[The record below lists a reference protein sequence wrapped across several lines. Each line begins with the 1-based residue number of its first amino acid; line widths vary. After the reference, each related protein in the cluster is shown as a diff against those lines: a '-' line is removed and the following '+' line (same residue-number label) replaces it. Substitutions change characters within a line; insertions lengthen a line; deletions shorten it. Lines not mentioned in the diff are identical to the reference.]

1 MPLPNRLKRPDPVIM
16 KDVPR
21 VVIFANGLVP
31 DPDKLRPLL
40 NPDDFILCADG
51 GTRLALALDLRPLIV
66 IGDMD
71 SIAGAD
77 LASIESARIP
87 VRRYPQDKD
96 ETDLELAVKVA
107 LERKPP
113 AILILG
119 ALGGR
124 LDHTLGN
131 ISMLMDASLSGI
143 DCRLDDGVEE
153 VMLCRSHAE
162 VRGKPGDLVSLVPWG
177 GPVTGAR
184 TDGLRWQLVGET
196 LLPNRSRG
204 ISNEMLGE
212 RADIQIDPG
221 LLLVVHI
228 RRS

>member
-1 MPLPNRLKRPDPVIM
+1 VIM

-40 NPDDFILCADG
+40 NSDDFILCADG
-51 GTRLALALDLRPLIV
+51 GICLALTLDLTPHIV

-71 SIAGAD
+71 SISGAD
-77 LASIESARIP
+77 LARIEAARIP
-87 VRRYPQDKD
+87 VRQYSPDKD
-96 ETDLELAVKVA
+96 ETDLELAIKVA
-107 LERKPP
+107 VERKPSV
-113 AILILG
+113 ILILG

-124 LDHTLGN
+124 LDHILGN
-131 ISMLMDASLSGI
+131 ISILMDPSLSSI

-153 VMLCRSHAE
+153 VILCRDYAE
-162 VRGKPGDLVSLVPWG
+162 VRGTPGDLISLVPWG
-177 GPVTGAR
+177 SPVTGAR
-184 TDGLRWQLVGET
+184 TDGLRWRLVGET
-196 LLPNRSRG
+196 LLPHRTRG

-212 RADIQIDPG
+212 RAAIRIDPG
-221 LLLVVHI
+221 LLLVVHS

>member
-1 MPLPNRLKRPDPVIM
+1 VPEGRPQPALLTM
-16 KDVPR
+16 ENTSR

-40 NPDDFILCADG
+40 TSNDFILCADG
-51 GTRLALALDLRPLIV
+51 GTRLALALDLTPHAV

-77 LASIESARIP
+77 LARIEAARIP
-87 VRRYPQDKD
+87 MRQFPQDKD
-96 ETDLELAVKVA
+96 ETDLQLALQVA
-107 LERKPP
+107 LERKPH

-131 ISMLMDASLSGI
+131 LSMLTDPRLSGI

-153 VMLCRSHAE
+153 AFLCQTHAG
-162 VRGKPGDLVSLVPWG
+162 VRGRPGDLVSLIPWG
-177 GPVTGAR
+177 SPVTGVR
-184 TDGLRWQLVGET
+184 TDGLRWHLAGET
-196 LLPNRSRG
+196 LYPDKTRG
-204 ISNEMLGE
+204 ISNEMLGGS
-212 RADIQIDPG
+212 AAIDIKRG
-221 LLLVVHI
+221 FLLVIHS

>member
-1 MPLPNRLKRPDPVIM
+1 MEDLS
-16 KDVPR
+16 R

-31 DPDKLRPLL
+31 DPDKLRLL
-40 NPDDFILCADG
+40 FNADDFILCADG
-51 GTRLALALDLRPLIV
+51 GTRLALALDLTPDLV
-66 IGDMD
+66 IGDLD

-77 LASIESARIP
+77 LAHIEAARIP
-87 VRRYPQDKD
+87 MRQFAQDKD
-96 ETDLELAVKVA
+96 ETDLQLALQAA
-107 LERKPP
+107 LERKPA

-131 ISMLMDASLSGI
+131 ISILTDPRLSGI

-153 VMLCRSHAE
+153 ATLCNTHAE
-162 VRGKPGDLVSLVPWG
+162 VRGKPGDLVSLIPWG
-177 GPVTGAR
+177 SAVTGAR
-184 TDGLRWQLVGET
+184 TEGLRWRLVGET
-196 LLPNRSRG
+196 LYSDKTRG

-212 RADIQIDPG
+212 RAAIDIERG
-221 LLLVVHI
+221 LLLVIHS